1 MFFCNF
7 ASVMVQKKMFPYRF
21 VSITMLSVAV
31 MLMACGQKTEPEKPS
46 ESVVIDTIPQL
57 VMHIQQCSKLYTTE
71 VKVHKIVTHD
81 DVVRLKG
88 KVMNQ
93 PFNIPLPL
101 GDRKIAIPMDATLKA
116 YIDFSDFDE
125 RSIERDGDKIT
136 VLLPDPQVVMT
147 SSKINQEEIKE
158 YVGLIRPHFSDSEL
172 SNYEQQGR
180 QAIIDGIPQMNIIE
194 TAQANAARV
203 LVPLIVQMGYR
214 EENITIAFRKNLSI
228 TDMIRKIK
236 DERCQIKDDRQDKTR

>member
-1 MFFCNF
+1 
-7 ASVMVQKKMFPYRF
+7 MVQKKMISYRF
-21 VSITMLSVAV
+21 VSAV
-31 MLMACGQKTEPEKPS
+31 MFAVTTMMMACGQKTDVDEPS

-57 VMHIQQCSKLYTTE
+57 VMQIQQCSRLYTTE

-116 YIDFSDFDE
+116 YIDFSEFDE
-125 RSIERDGDKIT
+125 KSVERDGDRIT
-136 VLLPDPQVVMT
+136 ILLPDPQVVLT

-158 YVGLIRPHFSDSEL
+158 YVGLVRSHFSDSEL

-180 QAIIDGIPQMNIIE
+180 QAILNGIPDMNIIE

-203 LVPLIVQMGYR
+203 LVPLIAQMGYR
-214 EENITIAFRKNLSI
+214 EENITIAFRKNLTI
-228 TDMIRKIK
+228 NDIIRRTI
-236 DERCQIKDDRQDKTR
+236 ER

>member
-1 MFFCNF
+1 
-7 ASVMVQKKMFPYRF
+7 MVQKKMFSYRF
-21 VSITMLSVAV
+21 VNVIILAAAV
-31 MLMACGQKTEPEKPS
+31 MMMACGQKTDADKPS

-57 VMHIQQCSKLYTTE
+57 VMQIQQCSRLYTTE

-116 YIDFSDFDE
+116 YIDFSEFDE
-125 RSIERDGDKIT
+125 RSIERDGDRIT
-136 VLLPDPQVVMT
+136 ILLPDPQVVLT

-158 YVGLIRPHFSDSEL
+158 YVGLVRSHFSDREL

-180 QAIIDGIPQMNIIE
+180 QAIINGIPDMNIIE

-203 LVPLIVQMGYR
+203 LVPLIAQMGYR
-214 EENITIAFRKNLSI
+214 EENITIAFRKNLTVNDI
-228 TDMIRKIK
+228 IRRTIEK
-236 DERCQIKDDRQDKTR
+236 

>member
-1 MFFCNF
+1 
-7 ASVMVQKKMFPYRF
+7 MVQKKMFSYRY
-21 VSITMLSVAV
+21 VSILVLSAAM
-31 MLMACGQKTEPEKPS
+31 MLMACGQKTEPEKLS
-46 ESVVIDTIPQL
+46 EPVVIDTIPQM
-57 VMHIQQCSKLYTTE
+57 VMQIQQCSKLYTTE

-88 KVMNQ
+88 NLMSKQ
-93 PFNIPLPL
+93 FDIPLPL

-116 YIDFSDFDE
+116 YIDFSEFDE

-136 VLLPDPQVVMT
+136 ILLPDPQVVLT
-147 SSKINQEEIKE
+147 SSKINQKDVKE
-158 YVGLIRPHFSDSEL
+158 YVGIVRSHFSDSEL

-180 QAIIDGIPQMNIIE
+180 QAIINSIPQMNIIE

-203 LVPLIVQMGYR
+203 LVPMIVQMGYP

-228 TDMIRKIK
+228 TDIIK
-236 DERCQIKDDRQDKTR
+236 RTINN

>member
-1 MFFCNF
+1 
-7 ASVMVQKKMFPYRF
+7 MVQKKMFSYRF
-21 VSITMLSVAV
+21 VNVIILAAAV
-31 MLMACGQKTEPEKPS
+31 MMMACGQKTDADKPS

-57 VMHIQQCSKLYTTE
+57 VMQIQQCSRLYTTE

-116 YIDFSDFDE
+116 YIDFSEFDE
-125 RSIERDGDKIT
+125 RSIERDGDRLTI
-136 VLLPDPQVVMT
+136 LLPDPQVVLT

-158 YVGLIRPHFSDSEL
+158 YVGLVRSHFSDREL

-180 QAIIDGIPQMNIIE
+180 QAIINGIPDMNIIE
-194 TAQANAARV
+194 TAQANAARI
-203 LVPLIVQMGYR
+203 LVPLIAQMGYS
-214 EENITIAFRKNLSI
+214 EENITITCRKNLTI
-228 TDMIRKIK
+228 NDIIRRTI
-236 DERCQIKDDRQDKTR
+236 ER

>member
-1 MFFCNF
+1 
-7 ASVMVQKKMFPYRF
+7 MVQKKMFSYRF
-21 VSITMLSVAV
+21 VNVIILAAAV
-31 MLMACGQKTEPEKPS
+31 MMMACGQKTDADKPS

-57 VMHIQQCSKLYTTE
+57 VMQIQQCSRLYTTE

-116 YIDFSDFDE
+116 YIDFSEFDE
-125 RSIERDGDKIT
+125 RSIERDGDRIT
-136 VLLPDPQVVMT
+136 ILLPDPQVVLT

-158 YVGLIRPHFSDSEL
+158 YVGLVRSHFSDREL

-180 QAIIDGIPQMNIIE
+180 QAIINGIPDMNIIE
-194 TAQANAARV
+194 TAQANAARI
-203 LVPLIVQMGYR
+203 LVPLIAQMGYS
-214 EENITIAFRKNLSI
+214 EEDITIAFRKNLTI
-228 TDMIRKIK
+228 NDIIRRTI
-236 DERCQIKDDRQDKTR
+236 ER

>member
-1 MFFCNF
+1 
-7 ASVMVQKKMFPYRF
+7 MVQKKMFSYRF
-21 VSITMLSVAV
+21 VNVIILAAAV
-31 MLMACGQKTEPEKPS
+31 MMMACGQKTDADKPS

-57 VMHIQQCSKLYTTE
+57 VMQIQQCSRLYTTE

-116 YIDFSDFDE
+116 YIDFSEFDE
-125 RSIERDGDKIT
+125 RSIERDGDRIT
-136 VLLPDPQVVMT
+136 ILLPDPQVVLT

-158 YVGLIRPHFSDSEL
+158 YVGLVRSHFSDREL

-180 QAIIDGIPQMNIIE
+180 QAIINGIPDMNIIE
-194 TAQANAARV
+194 TAQANAARI
-203 LVPLIVQMGYR
+203 LVPLIAQMGYS
-214 EENITIAFRKNLSI
+214 EENITIAFRKNLTI
-228 TDMIRKIK
+228 NDIIRRTIEK
-236 DERCQIKDDRQDKTR
+236 